1 MFTDETGY
9 FFWLLFIVA
18 IVGSAFIS
26 AGANIIT
33 QGITKGW
40 NNINWGQVGWSALT
54 GALSGTLIASG
65 VGALGMALWGGA
77 IGFVDSVGYQLIGGA
92 SFSEINW
99 LSVGLSTFFWALPG
113 IRGKTGATNAK
124 VLDAGL
130 KNSSAYLKAASSYD
144 KVLTK
149 IATGQYKNLAGAAG
163 ARAITVRNLQRA
175 WNMANQT
182 TAWHRLI
189 VKLLGDLASSILGI
203 LKEYYINKRWAC

>member
-1 MFTDETGY
+1 MFDDETGY

-77 IGFVDSVGYQLIGGA
+77 IGFIDSVGYQLIGGT
-92 SFSEINW
+92 SISEINW
-99 LSVGLSTFFWALPG
+99 LSVGLSTFFGALPG

-124 VLDAGL
+124 ALDTGL
-130 KNSSAYLKAASSYD
+130 RKSTAYLKAAASYD

-163 ARAITVRNLQRA
+163 ARAITVRNLQLA
-175 WNMANQT
+175 WNNANMIS
-182 TAWHRLI
+182 AFKYLARLI
-189 VKLLGDLASSILGI
+189 LGKIGGYALNIGYT
-203 LKEYYINKRWAC
+203 YYKSL

>member
-92 SFSEINW
+92 SLSEINW
-99 LSVGLSTFFWALPG
+99 LSVGFSTFIGAAPGIALRKGATHISVLEKALPKS
-113 IRGKTGATNAK
+113 I
-124 VLDAGL
+124 
-130 KNSSAYLKAASSYD
+130 AYDKAALSVQ
-144 KVLTK
+144 KVINKISAGAYRTVVGSK
-149 IATGQYKNLAGAAG
+149 IALSRVTNNLFKVTNKVFEKAAWKSLG
-163 ARAITVRNLQRA
+163 IKFLFR
-175 WNMANQT
+175 
-182 TAWHRLI
+182 
-189 VKLLGDLASSILGI
+189 LLGKSAGI
-203 LKEYYINKRWAC
+203 FSKIYLT

>member
-92 SFSEINW
+92 SFGEINW
-99 LSVGLSTFFWALPG
+99 LSVGLSTVMGALPG
-113 IRGKTGATNAK
+113 IIGSKGVINTKALDTGLRKST
-124 VLDAGL
+124 
-130 KNSSAYLKAASSYD
+130 AYLKAAASYD

-163 ARAITVRNLQRA
+163 ARAITVRNLQLA
-175 WNMANQT
+175 WNNANMISAFKT
-182 TAWHRLI
+182 
-189 VKLLGDLASSILGI
+189 LGRIMLGKIIGEISKILVNVI
-203 LKEYYINKRWAC
+203 